1 MNFVIDWILF
11 VYQHPDTTR
20 RSGQIPA
27 GAEGE
32 VYSLHHRVA
41 NGLEIKPWIC
51 KYQIQTFGDNFF
63 STVSSCSYFHLFPFQ
78 ECLEYDKSAES
89 TTKSNSTK
97 VSVISKVCSKEGKWQ
112 LRFLF
117 IHTYFKIMYLW
128 LSLRLCQALY
138 LFKSFLILLL
148 TPLPHNIE
156 SKN

>member
-1 MNFVIDWILF
+1 MCINTLIRPEDQDKYLQEQKEKFTPFITELQMDSKSSPEFVSIRFRLSG
-11 VYQHPDTTR
+11 TTV
-20 RSGQIPA
+20 S
-27 GAEGE
+27 
-32 VYSLHHRVA
+32 
-41 NGLEIKPWIC
+41 
-51 KYQIQTFGDNFF
+51 
-63 STVSSCSYFHLFPFQ
+63 SSCSYFHLFPFQ

>member
-1 MNFVIDWILF
+1 MCINTLIRPEDQDKYLQEQKEKFTPFITELQMDSKSSPEFVSIRFRL
-11 VYQHPDTTR
+11 
-20 RSGQIPA
+20 SGTN
-27 GAEGE
+27 
-32 VYSLHHRVA
+32 V
-41 NGLEIKPWIC
+41 
-51 KYQIQTFGDNFF
+51 F
-63 STVSSCSYFHLFPFQ
+63 SIVSACSYFHLFPFQ

-112 LRFLF
+112 LLLFLF

-128 LSLRLCQALY
+128 LLLRLCQALY